1 MRFSLIF
8 ISFIF
13 SLESV
18 DKYINQVLKGD
29 ISNAVLHLPDLE
41 SVYPNNPEVIFL
53 SGLLDV
59 KGGSAKQK
67 FSYIASNH
75 KGSKYAPDAIIKVSE
90 YYYAAGLYMESA
102 EWLKKIPQYYQGLE
116 NLDEVIKLFMNSLSV
131 AGYSDSVSYYS
142 EVFKKQLPEFEFEEI
157 ALQKQSYID
166 EAPNVKNAKPDEVEN
181 ILPKES
187 KNKESKNI
195 IVRFQELL
203 DKVKDD
209 LTAPINEYSLQ
220 TGAFGKRSNAEQQY
234 QVLLDAGYDARVESV
249 NSNGILLYTVRLGY
263 FSNRPDAVKEQKK
276 ISSSLG
282 FNSVIINNE

>member
-8 ISFIF
+8 ISFLF

-59 KGGSAKQK
+59 EGGSAKQK

-75 KGSKYAPDAIIKVSE
+75 KGSKYSPDAIIKVSE

-102 EWLKKIPQYYQGLE
+102 EWLKKIPQYYPGAE

-142 EVFKKQLPEFEFEEI
+142 EVFKKQFPGFEFEEI
-157 ALQKQSYID
+157 ALQKQSYI
-166 EAPNVKNAKPDEVEN
+166 EAPNIQNTKPDEV
-181 ILPKES
+181 
-187 KNKESKNI
+187 KNNPPKESKNI

-263 FSNRPDAVKEQKK
+263 FSNRSDALKEQKK

>member
-1 MRFSLIF
+1 M
-8 ISFIF
+8 
-13 SLESV
+13 
-18 DKYINQVLKGD
+18 
-29 ISNAVLHLPDLE
+29 
-41 SVYPNNPEVIFL
+41 
-53 SGLLDV
+53 
-59 KGGSAKQK
+59 
-67 FSYIASNH
+67 
-75 KGSKYAPDAIIKVSE
+75 
-90 YYYAAGLYMESA
+90 
-102 EWLKKIPQYYQGLE
+102 
-116 NLDEVIKLFMNSLSV
+116 
-131 AGYSDSVSYYS
+131 
-142 EVFKKQLPEFEFEEI
+142 
-157 ALQKQSYID
+157 QKQSYID